1 VLGAWLKSTQSWTK
15 RQSSKYKA
23 PDAFEVVALQE
34 VSFMNRN
41 NFLPHIALALVI
53 VLVAAF
59 AGQLRNWQKQWKM
72 RARIIQSEKR
82 HEAINSIEAA
92 PYETRDF
99 SPPEILVK
107 FKTGVSEERIK
118 DIAIGLHDRVED
130 EIEAVPGLD
139 AIDDLDDQSAETV
152 AAQYRGLPEVE
163 YAEAVFDIGLDDYAA
178 GAAGTPILPSDP
190 RFTEQWAL
198 ANDGSRGGTKGA
210 DISATLAWAVTTG
223 SENVVVAVLDSG
235 VDYTHSDLAGNIW
248 VRPASVRPYQD
259 RDLGTIQDEHGYN
272 ALENAADP
280 MDDNG
285 HGTHCAGIIGAEGGN
300 DIGITGVNW
309 KVRLMP
315 LKFMN
320 AGGYGTTKDAIEAI
334 NYVIDRKKAGVNV
347 RVISASWGST
357 QKSRALED
365 VIRKAYEA
373 DILFVAASGNAT
385 TNNDRTPH
393 YPSSYNVPNVISVAA
408 LDRND
413 SLASF
418 SNYGVKSVAI
428 AAPGVDILSTWLGDE
443 YEEKSGTSMATPV
456 VAGVAALIAANN
468 PKITVDDLKKRV
480 LASVD
485 PLDSLKGK
493 TTTGGRINAAKALK

>member
-1 VLGAWLKSTQSWTK
+1 
-15 RQSSKYKA
+15 
-23 PDAFEVVALQE
+23 
-34 VSFMNRN
+34 MNRT
-41 NFLPHIALALVI
+41 NFLPHIALALVLI
-53 VLVAAF
+53 LVAAF
-59 AGQLRNWQKQWKM
+59 AGQLRNWQKQWKS
-72 RARIIQSEKR
+72 RVRIVQTEKR
-82 HEAINSIEAA
+82 LEPLNSLESS
-92 PYETRDF
+92 PYDRRDF
-99 SPPEILVK
+99 TPPEVLVK
-107 FKTGVSEERIK
+107 FRPGVSAEAIK
-118 DIAIGLHDRVED
+118 QLTQGLHDRVED
-130 EIEAVPGLD
+130 EIESVPGLN
-139 AIDDLDDQSAETV
+139 AIDDIDDQSSESV

-163 YAEAVFDIGLDDYAA
+163 YAEAVFDISIEGA
-178 GAAGTPILPSDP
+178 GASPVFPTDP
-190 RFTEQWAL
+190 RFSEQWAL
-198 ANDGSRGGTKGA
+198 ANDGTRGGTKGA
-210 DISATLAWAVTTG
+210 DISAVKAWAVTTG
-223 SENVVVAVLDSG
+223 SDDVVVAVLDSG
-235 VDYTHSDLAGNIW
+235 VDYTHSDLARNMW
-248 VRPASVRPYQD
+248 VRSDSVNPYED
-259 RDLGTIQDEHGYN
+259 KDLGTIQDLNGYN
-272 ALENAADP
+272 ALENSADP

-309 KVRLMP
+309 KVKIMP

-320 AGGYGTTKDAIEAI
+320 AGGFGTTKDAIEAI

-385 TNNDRTPH
+385 TNNDRQPH
-393 YPSSYNVPNVISVAA
+393 FPSSYNVPNVISVAA

-413 SLASF
+413 RLASF

-468 PKITVDDLKKRV
+468 PKISVDDLKKRV

-493 TTTGGRINAAKALK
+493 TATGGRINAEKALN